1 MIMMMMMNKLIRIII
16 TMQTET
22 NHTKK
27 QQQQQYGSLVDHVF
41 FPVFLLFFSFIFFTQ
56 KTKTV

>member
-1 MIMMMMMNKLIRIII
+1 MMMNKLIRIII